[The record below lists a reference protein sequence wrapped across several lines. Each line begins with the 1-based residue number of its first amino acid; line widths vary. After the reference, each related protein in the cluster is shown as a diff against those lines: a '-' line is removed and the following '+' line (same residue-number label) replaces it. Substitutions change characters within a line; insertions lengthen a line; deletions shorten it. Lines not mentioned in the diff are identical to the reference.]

1 MTMLELKLK
10 LPDSL
15 AKEAQA
21 AGLLTSESIL
31 QLLEDAMRRRA
42 GQALLEAAKRAAQ
55 AKIPPLSMEEIQVEV
70 KAVRQARKAARKP

>member
-55 AKIPPLSMEEIQVEV
+55 AEIPPLSMEEIQVEV